1 MDKYLAL
8 KTTIK
13 SNGWSVELFENEVGA
28 RGYCCKYVWCYLK
41 NLGFNNTLIRNNI
54 KNLVSLPWNALFL
67 SGLLE
72 ITKNGLLPL
81 SHANSVLQVLRV
93 MPLLW
98 NRITSESNYLFHM
111 L

>member
-8 KTTIK
+8 KTTMK

-28 RGYCCKYVWCYLK
+28 RDIAVSLFGVISKIWVSI
-41 NLGFNNTLIRNNI
+41 TLLSGTTS
-54 KNLVSLPWNALFL
+54 KNLVSLPRNALFL

-81 SHANSVLQVLRV
+81 SHANSILQVLRV

-98 NRITSESNYLFHM
+98 NRITSESNYLFHI